1 MTPDCLTE
9 HRLLD
14 LAQADGSFGYFTYQ
28 FDTDCLRWSA
38 GLAQLFS
45 RPAERLQ
52 TPIAG
57 WLAALDPET
66 RNIFRESLEAA
77 VARRAATMAW
87 SARHAAPGGR
97 KRWLDGRVSLHYD
110 EAARPHEMVGVVYD
124 TTERHETRLMQE
136 VLVEGERVAR
146 ARAEAAHRAHDQILS
161 MLGHELRNPLSAIS
175 AGVEVLQRRGDDDPI
190 AREAQEIIARQ
201 TLHLGHMMAEM
212 LDVTG
217 AMSGKLRLE
226 KELALMGSVLEQTVR
241 KLERSGRAPEGRIVL
256 DIPTLWVEIDVARM
270 EQVVTH
276 LLVNAITYTPDESP
290 IEVQARQ
297 EAGQVVV
304 TVVDH
309 GPGIAPEVLE
319 HVFDLFAQGQRPLD
333 RRAGGLGIGLTL
345 VKRLVELHGGT
356 VRATSSREG
365 SCFEIRLPVAEAPV
379 HSGGNGSHARAADR
393 ALRVLVIEDN
403 DDARFAL
410 CSLLQLDGHAVTW
423 ADDGPSGL
431 EKLVEQRPEVAIVDI
446 GLPRL
451 DGFELALRAR
461 AAGFPGLMIAVS
473 GYGMLQD
480 ARRAMGSGFD
490 AHMPKPLDAAKL
502 RRLMLSK

>member
-1 MTPDCLTE
+1 MTPDCLNE

-14 LAQADGSFGYFTYQ
+14 LAQADGTFGFFTYE
-28 FDTDCLRWSA
+28 FDTDCLRWST
-38 GLAQLFS
+38 GLARLFS

-52 TPIAG
+52 TPISA
-57 WLAALDPET
+57 WLAALEPDT
-66 RNIFRESLEAA
+66 RRSFRENLEAA

-87 SARHAAPGGR
+87 SARQAAPGGR

-110 EAARPHEMVGVVYD
+110 DAARPQEMVGVVYD
-124 TTERHETRLMQE
+124 TTERHESRLMQE

-146 ARAEAAHRAHDQILS
+146 ARAEAAHRTHDQILS

-175 AGVEVLQRRGDDDPI
+175 AGVEVLQRRGDRDPL

-217 AMSGKLRLE
+217 ALSGKLRLE
-226 KELALMGSVLEQTVR
+226 KELALMGSVLEQAVR
-241 KLERSGRAPEGRIVL
+241 KLERSGRAREGRIVL
-256 DIPTLWVEIDVARM
+256 DAPTLWVEIDVARM

-276 LLVNAITYTPDESP
+276 LLVNAVTYTPDEAS
-290 IEVQARQ
+290 IEVQARH
-297 EAGQVVV
+297 ESGQVVV
-304 TVVDH
+304 KVVDH
-309 GPGIAPEVLE
+309 GPGIASEVLE
-319 HVFDLFAQGQRPLD
+319 HLFDLFAQGERPLD
-333 RRAGGLGIGLTL
+333 RRTGGLGIGLTL

-356 VRATSSREG
+356 VRATSSCEG
-365 SCFEIRLPVAEAPV
+365 SCFEIRLPMAEAPT
-379 HSGGNGSHARAADR
+379 HAGSGQTRVAERAM
-393 ALRVLVIEDN
+393 RVLVIEDN

-410 CSLLQLDGHAVTW
+410 CSLLELDGHAVTW
-423 ADDGPSGL
+423 AEDGQSGL
-431 EKLVEQRPEVAIVDI
+431 DKLVEQRPEVAIVDI

-451 DGFELALRAR
+451 DGFEVALRAR

-480 ARRAMGSGFD
+480 AKRAMGSGFD

-502 RRLMLSK
+502 RRLMLSQ